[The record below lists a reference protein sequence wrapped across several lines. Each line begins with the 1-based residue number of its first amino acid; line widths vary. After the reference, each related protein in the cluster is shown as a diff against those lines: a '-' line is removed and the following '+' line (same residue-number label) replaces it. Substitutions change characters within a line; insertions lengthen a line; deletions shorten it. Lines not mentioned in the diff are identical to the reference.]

1 MNDAYFMIVSLN
13 YSYIVPSLHYGDIF
27 LRLVYQQ
34 IFTPMIV
41 IWAMERWV
49 SKHGLLYKLGT
60 VIFYS
65 LVLMLLKIWLH
76 RLEIIQY
83 SDMWKLEWSYL
94 ESLLLLSATGIGL
107 LIFRAIM
114 RKDGIPY
121 ESS

>member
-1 MNDAYFMIVSLN
+1 MIVSLN